1 MGVKVVDKK
10 DLLPLQ
16 ERSLNGRI
24 RKLKKAIAPGAHPI
38 FLKRSLL
45 YLESYRITEG
55 EHTIIRR
62 AKALENILKKIPITI
77 QSDQRI
83 VGGRTPSPRM
93 GVPATEGDV
102 EWLYNEIDSLPERKQ
117 EPFLVDNKNKE
128 IFFEVIYPYFR
139 DKTLKKWIESNLSD
153 EVKEGINQKVFNLNQ
168 TTHSQGHILPDVSKW
183 LEQGINGL
191 IDEVKSAERQYSS
204 SNTDSNNFY
213 EAVLITLKAA
223 STFINRYA
231 ELAEE
236 MGLTDIAKRC
246 RKLAEFPPESF
257 ADAVQSLWFLFVILH
272 LESIGSSFSP
282 GRLDQILYPYY
293 KKDIERGVLT
303 SEEALD
309 LIEELYIKFNE
320 VVLLRSEDAARYFA
334 GFPIGFNVA
343 LGGQNEMGED
353 ATNELSYLFLKAQAD
368 LLLPQPN
375 LSVRLHSK
383 SPRRFLEAVSYVI
396 SRGSGMPQLFN
407 DEIIIP
413 ALLNR
418 GIEVEDARNYA
429 IIGCVELGI
438 PGKSLGLSDAALF
451 NMPRLLEL
459 TMYEKRYKSFND
471 LSRALYM
478 NLKKYVKLMVEGCNV
493 VDKAHAT
500 MLPTPFLS
508 SVISNCF
515 EKGLDVSQGGAYY
528 NFTGPQAVGIANLVD
543 SLYTLKELVFDK
555 SGCENRLDYQ
565 DFCRILMEDFS
576 GNEMLRHRILNRL
589 PKYGNNDPE
598 VDHFAH
604 EWSRKYNM
612 EVEKYRNPRG
622 GRFQP
627 GLYTVSAHVPLG
639 MNVGATPDG
648 RKSFEPLAD
657 GGLSPMRGRDVKGP
671 IAVLQSVSKVDQIRA
686 SNGALLNLK
695 FHPSVFEGDEGY
707 SKFSQ
712 FLRGFVD
719 YKNIHVQFNI
729 VSADV
734 LRKAQKN
741 PDAYRDLV
749 VRVAGY
755 SAFFVELNEALQ
767 EDIIE
772 RTEHGI

>member
-1 MGVKVVDKK
+1 MDKK

-353 ATNELSYLFLKAQAD
+353 ATNELSYLFL
-368 LLLPQPN
+368 
-375 LSVRLHSK
+375 
-383 SPRRFLEAVSYVI
+383 
-396 SRGSGMPQLFN
+396 
-407 DEIIIP
+407 
-413 ALLNR
+413 
-418 GIEVEDARNYA
+418 
-429 IIGCVELGI
+429 
-438 PGKSLGLSDAALF
+438 
-451 NMPRLLEL
+451 
-459 TMYEKRYKSFND
+459 
-471 LSRALYM
+471 
-478 NLKKYVKLMVEGCNV
+478 
-493 VDKAHAT
+493 
-500 MLPTPFLS
+500 
-508 SVISNCF
+508 
-515 EKGLDVSQGGAYY
+515 
-528 NFTGPQAVGIANLVD
+528 
-543 SLYTLKELVFDK
+543 
-555 SGCENRLDYQ
+555 
-565 DFCRILMEDFS
+565 
-576 GNEMLRHRILNRL
+576 
-589 PKYGNNDPE
+589 
-598 VDHFAH
+598 
-604 EWSRKYNM
+604 
-612 EVEKYRNPRG
+612 
-622 GRFQP
+622 
-627 GLYTVSAHVPLG
+627 
-639 MNVGATPDG
+639 
-648 RKSFEPLAD
+648 
-657 GGLSPMRGRDVKGP
+657 
-671 IAVLQSVSKVDQIRA
+671 
-686 SNGALLNLK
+686 
-695 FHPSVFEGDEGY
+695 
-707 SKFSQ
+707 
-712 FLRGFVD
+712 
-719 YKNIHVQFNI
+719 
-729 VSADV
+729 
-734 LRKAQKN
+734 
-741 PDAYRDLV
+741 
-749 VRVAGY
+749 
-755 SAFFVELNEALQ
+755 
-767 EDIIE
+767 
-772 RTEHGI
+772 